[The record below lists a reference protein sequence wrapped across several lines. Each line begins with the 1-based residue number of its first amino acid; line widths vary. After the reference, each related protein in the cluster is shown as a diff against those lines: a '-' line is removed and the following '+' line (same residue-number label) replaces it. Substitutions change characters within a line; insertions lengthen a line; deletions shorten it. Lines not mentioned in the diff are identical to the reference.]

1 MRTIGYKK
9 KGLLGLYIFTT
20 IISVVVILM
29 GISMFA
35 SYTRKIPAV
44 ILPVLLL
51 LVMGVVILII
61 SLRIVNTYKK
71 TPDEC
76 IRIIN
81 EEEVEIVNN
90 VTLNIKEITDISYRR
105 ASAKGIQYKWGDITI
120 KTKDNAYKV
129 RYVSECEEVSKEL
142 TKLMY
147 ISKNM

>member
-105 ASAKGIQYKWGDITI
+105 ASAKGIQYKWGDIII
-120 KTKDNAYKV
+120 KTKDNTYKV

>member
-9 KGLLGLYIFTT
+9 KGLLGLYLFTT
-20 IISVVVILM
+20 IISVVIILI